1 MTDVVVVFPFRLLFT
16 LLPSK
21 QPKKWK
27 FQKTEKKHLEISFY
41 RSAPKIMII
50 ICYTFREIWCMM
62 DVIVIFHFGLPSLY
76 TCVPKIMIRWCT
88 VPEIWCATGGWT
100 DRHTGRR
107 KSHIQRWVPHLT
119 KNWVGHFLLKWYKNG
134 FPVNSLTNWKH
145 AEYCFGQQSLKIIK
159 FYSDN

>member
-1 MTDVVVVFPFRLLFT
+1 MKKKLKRYHFTQVYQKSWSYAILFPDIWHMTDVVVVFPFRLLFT

-88 VPEIWCATGGWT
+88 VPETWCMT
-100 DRHTGRR
+100 DRQTN
-107 KSHIQRWVPHLT
+107 RWMDRWKKWHME
-119 KNWVGHFLLKWYKNG
+119 VGAPPK
-134 FPVNSLTNWKH
+134 
-145 AEYCFGQQSLKIIK
+145 K
-159 FYSDN
+159 F